1 MSDST
6 KPADVEALARFE
18 LELADVYI
26 RDIWVAVFGPDKPQP
41 SNRNQALSRILA
53 CCCNV
58 AWPHTL
64 PAPTP
69 QLRLLPVGF
78 EPDGE
83 NEGL

>member
-1 MSDST
+1 MSDT
-6 KPADVEALARFE
+6 PPPPDVEALARFE

-26 RDIWVAVFGPDKPQP
+26 RDIWVVVFGPDKPQP

-64 PAPTP
+64 PAGPR
-69 QLRLLPVGF
+69 LRLLPVGF

-83 NEGL
+83 ETP